1 MNLADYFSNHK
12 KDIASH
18 LTAYLREKEAASG
31 KELAGHFARLAEF
44 AVRGKML
51 RGIFV
56 ILSYEAYGGGKVDSA
71 DINAAAAMEL
81 AHSSFLIHDD
91 IMDRD
96 LLRRGQATIFAQYI
110 TKAKK
115 DKVPDPEL
123 YGQAMGILSGDLA
136 IMMCHELLAKSS
148 SNAESAQKIAQ
159 VSAKEIQQ
167 VILGQFLDYQF
178 GQTNEEP
185 SEGQILQMYML
196 KTGGYTFALPLVIGA
211 ILAGASEAEV
221 AQLDEMGRNL
231 GTIFQIKDDEM
242 GLFGTEEFIGK
253 PIGTDIR
260 ENKKTLI
267 RQLLFEQASPE
278 EKKHLDSLFG
288 NQNLTQEEVKKVCD
302 LIDSHKIR
310 ETVGERINKLSQE
323 ARQIIQKLNIA
334 DEPRKLLLH
343 LEEYNRSRVS

>member
-1 MNLADYFSNHK
+1 M
-12 KDIASH
+12 
-18 LTAYLREKEAASG
+18 
-31 KELAGHFARLAEF
+31 FA
-44 AVRGKML
+44 
-51 RGIFV
+51 
-56 ILSYEAYGGGKVDSA
+56 
-71 DINAAAAMEL
+71 
-81 AHSSFLIHDD
+81 LIHDD

>member
-1 MNLADYFSNHK
+1 MNLVDYFSNHK

-71 DINAAAAMEL
+71 VLNAAAAMEL

-110 TKAKK
+110 TEAKK
-115 DKVPDPEL
+115 DKVSSPDL

-136 IMMCHELLAKSS
+136 IMMGYELLAKSS

-211 ILAGASEAEV
+211 ILAGADHKEIS
-221 AQLDEMGRNL
+221 QLDSLGRNL

-267 RQLLFEQASPE
+267 RQLLFQKASPE